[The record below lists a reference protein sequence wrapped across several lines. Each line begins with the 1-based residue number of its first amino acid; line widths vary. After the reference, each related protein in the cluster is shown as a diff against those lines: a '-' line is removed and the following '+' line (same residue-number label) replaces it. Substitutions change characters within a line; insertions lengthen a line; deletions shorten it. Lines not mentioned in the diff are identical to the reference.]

1 MVLPWKASLH
11 PSRRVFSSRRLG
23 YLLGRNMRF
32 SNLAL
37 ILKIRF
43 NTWFLGGLT
52 SMAKAYEAEALKTAD
67 PVTMF
72 FVYGR
77 W

>member
-1 MVLPWKASLH
+1 
-11 PSRRVFSSRRLG
+11 
-23 YLLGRNMRF
+23 MRF
-32 SNLAL
+32 PNLAL